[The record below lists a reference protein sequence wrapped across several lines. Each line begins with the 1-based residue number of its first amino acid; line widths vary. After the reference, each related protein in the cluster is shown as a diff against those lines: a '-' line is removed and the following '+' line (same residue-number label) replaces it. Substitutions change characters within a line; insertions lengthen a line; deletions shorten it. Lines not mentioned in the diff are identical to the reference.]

1 MKIALSTESSS
12 DLPRDLAEKH
22 NIHVIAFTVVKGEET
37 VKDGEETLENL
48 YSFVQEKKMLPRTTA
63 INIEEFKEHFSS
75 LLKEYDAIIHVSMSH
90 ACSSAYDNAV
100 AAAKEFE
107 GKVFV
112 VDSLVF
118 HTGQA
123 LLALYGAS
131 LIKDGF
137 KPEEIADALK
147 ERANHVC
154 TTATL
159 ETVNYLYKG
168 GRCNALAMI
177 GANILGLRPMVELR
191 EGSIKLAK
199 KFIGPRRLWTNAYIN
214 FVLNRIEKN
223 GADKTIAFVSST
235 TDMPEATEV
244 AVRKLKEAG
253 FANVFVAKA
262 GATIGTHTGPGTFS
276 IEYFA
281 DSPHSWSI
289 FE

>member
-22 NIHVIAFTVVKGEET
+22 HIHVIAFTVVKGEET
-37 VKDGEETLENL
+37 VKDGEETLESL
-48 YSFVQEKKMLPRTTA
+48 YSFVQEKKTLPRTTA
-63 INIEEFKEHFSS
+63 INVEEFKEHFSN
-75 LLKEYDAIIHVSMSH
+75 LLKEYDAVVHVSMSH

-100 AAAKEFE
+100 NAAKEFE

-131 LIKDGF
+131 LIKDGL
-137 KPEEIADALK
+137 KPEEIAEALK
-147 ERANHVC
+147 ERTAHIS

-199 KFIGPRRLWTNAYIN
+199 KFIGPRKLWTNAYIN
-214 FVLNRIEKN
+214 FIMAKIEK
-223 GADKTIAFVSST
+223 GADKTVAFVSST

-276 IEYFA
+276 IEYIA
-281 DSPHSWSI
+281 DGPHAWSI
-289 FE
+289 F

>member
-12 DLPRDLAEKH
+12 DLPEELVEKF
-22 NIHVIAFTVVKGEET
+22 NIHVIAFTIVKGEET
-37 VKDGEETLENL
+37 IKDGSEPLENL
-48 YSFVQEKKMLPRTTA
+48 YSFVMETKTLPRTTA
-63 INIEEFKEHFSS
+63 VNIEEFKEHFSN
-75 LLKEYDAIIHVSMSH
+75 LLKEYDAVVHVSMSH
-90 ACSSAYDNAV
+90 ACSSAYENAL
-100 AAAKEFE
+100 AASKEFNS
-107 GKVFV
+107 KVFV

-123 LLALYGAS
+123 LMALYGAS
-131 LIKDGF
+131 LIKDGL
-137 KPEEIADALK
+137 KPEEIVEALK

-191 EGSIKLAK
+191 EGEIKLAK

-214 FVLNRIEKN
+214 FIMSKIEE
-223 GADKTIAFVSST
+223 GADKTIVFVSST
-235 TDMPEATEV
+235 TDMPEATET

-253 FANVFVAKA
+253 FQNVFTAKA

>member
-12 DLPRDLAEKH
+12 DLPKELVEKY
-22 NIHVIAFTVVKGEET
+22 NIHVIAFTIVKGEET
-37 VKDGEETLENL
+37 IKDGSEPLENL
-48 YSFVQEKKMLPRTTA
+48 YSFVTETKTLPRTTA
-63 INIEEFKEHFSS
+63 VNIEEYKEHFSN
-75 LLKEYDAIIHVSMSH
+75 LLKEYDAVVHVSMSH
-90 ACSSAYDNAV
+90 ACSSAYENAL
-100 AAAKEFE
+100 AASKEFNS
-107 GKVFV
+107 KVFV

-123 LLALYGAS
+123 LMALYGAS
-131 LIKDGF
+131 LIKDGL
-137 KPEEIADALK
+137 KPEEIVEALK

-191 EGSIKLAK
+191 QGEIKLAK

-214 FVLNRIEKN
+214 FIMSKIEK

-235 TDMPEATEV
+235 TDMPEATET

-253 FANVFVAKA
+253 FQNVFTAKA

>member
-1 MKIALSTESSS
+1 M
-12 DLPRDLAEKH
+12 
-22 NIHVIAFTVVKGEET
+22 
-37 VKDGEETLENL
+37 
-48 YSFVQEKKMLPRTTA
+48 
-63 INIEEFKEHFSS
+63 
-75 LLKEYDAIIHVSMSH
+75 
-90 ACSSAYDNAV
+90 
-100 AAAKEFE
+100 
-107 GKVFV
+107 
-112 VDSLVF
+112 
-118 HTGQA
+118 
-123 LLALYGAS
+123 ALYGAS
-131 LIKDGF
+131 LIKDGL
-137 KPEEIADALK
+137 KPEEIVEALK

-191 EGSIKLAK
+191 EGEIKLAK
-199 KFIGPRRLWTNAYIN
+199 KFIGPRKLWTNAYIN
-214 FVLNRIEKN
+214 FIMSKIEK
-223 GADKTIAFVSST
+223 GADKTIVFVSST
-235 TDMPEATEV
+235 TDMPEATET

-253 FANVFVAKA
+253 FQNVFTAKA

>member
-22 NIHVIAFTVVKGEET
+22 SIHVIAFTVVKGEET
-37 VKDGEETLENL
+37 VKDGEETLESL
-48 YSFVQEKKMLPRTTA
+48 YSFVQEKKTLPRTTA
-63 INIEEFKEHFSS
+63 INVEEFKEHFSN
-75 LLKEYDAIIHVSMSH
+75 LLKEYDAVVHVSMSH

-100 AAAKEFE
+100 NAAKEFE

-131 LIKDGF
+131 LIKDGL
-137 KPEEIADALK
+137 KPEEIVEALK
-147 ERANHVC
+147 ERANHIS

-214 FVLNRIEKN
+214 FIMAKIEK
-223 GADKTIAFVSST
+223 GADKTVAFVSST
-235 TDMPEATEV
+235 TDMPEATET

-276 IEYFA
+276 IEYIA
-281 DSPHSWSI
+281 DGPHAWSI
-289 FE
+289 F

>member
-12 DLPRDLAEKH
+12 DLPKNLRDEYDV
-22 NIHVIAFTVVKGEET
+22 HVIPFTVVKGET
-37 VKDGEETLENL
+37 MVKDGEEPLENL
-48 YSFVQEKKMLPRTTA
+48 YAFVQEKKILPRTTA
-63 INIEEFKEHFSS
+63 VNIEEFKEHFSN

-100 AAAKEFE
+100 AASKEFE

-118 HTGQA
+118 HTGQS
-123 LLALYGAS
+123 LLVLYAAS
-131 LIKDGF
+131 LINEGLS
-137 KPEEIADALK
+137 PEEMVESLT
-147 ERANHVC
+147 ERANYIS

-168 GRCNALAMI
+168 GRCNAIAMI

-191 EGSIKLAK
+191 NGEIKLAK
-199 KFIGPRRLWTNAYIN
+199 KFIGTRKMWTNAYIN
-214 FVLNRIEKN
+214 FVLSKIEKN
-223 GADKTIAFVSST
+223 GADKTVAFVSST
-235 TDMPEATEV
+235 TDMPEATEI
-244 AVRKLKEAG
+244 AVNKLKAAG
-253 FANVFVAKA
+253 FENVFIAKA

-281 DSPHSWSI
+281 DGPHSWSI
-289 FE
+289 L

>member
-12 DLPRDLAEKH
+12 DLPKNLRDEYDV
-22 NIHVIAFTVVKGEET
+22 HVIPFTVVKGET
-37 VKDGEETLENL
+37 MVKDGEEPLENL
-48 YSFVQEKKMLPRTTA
+48 YAFVQEKKILPRTTA
-63 INIEEFKEHFSS
+63 VNIEEFKEHFSN

-90 ACSSAYDNAV
+90 ACSSAYENAV
-100 AAAKEFE
+100 AASKEFE

-123 LLALYGAS
+123 LLVLYAAS
-131 LIKDGF
+131 LINEGLS
-137 KPEEIADALK
+137 PEEIVESLK
-147 ERANHVC
+147 ERANHIS

-223 GADKTIAFVSST
+223 GADKTVAFVSST
-235 TDMPEATEV
+235 TDMPEATEI
-244 AVRKLKEAG
+244 AVNKLKAAG
-253 FANVFVAKA
+253 FENVFIAKA

-281 DSPHSWSI
+281 DGPHSWSI
-289 FE
+289 L

>member
-12 DLPRDLAEKH
+12 DLPKELVEKY
-22 NIHVIAFTVVKGEET
+22 NIHVIAFTIVKGEET
-37 VKDGEETLENL
+37 IKDGSEPLENL
-48 YSFVQEKKMLPRTTA
+48 YSFVTETKTLPRTTA
-63 INIEEFKEHFSS
+63 VNIEEFKEHFSN
-75 LLKEYDAIIHVSMSH
+75 LLKEYDAVVHVSMSH
-90 ACSSAYDNAV
+90 ACSSAYENAL
-100 AAAKEFE
+100 AASKEFE

-123 LLALYGAS
+123 LMALYGAS
-131 LIKDGF
+131 LIKDGL
-137 KPEEIADALK
+137 KPEEIVEALK

-191 EGSIKLAK
+191 EGEIKLAK

-214 FVLNRIEKN
+214 FIMSKIEK
-223 GADKTIAFVSST
+223 GVDKTIVFVSST
-235 TDMPEATEV
+235 TDMPEATET

-253 FANVFVAKA
+253 FQNVFTAKA

>member
-12 DLPRDLAEKH
+12 DLPKELVEKF
-22 NIHVIAFTVVKGEET
+22 NIHVIAFTIVKGEET
-37 VKDGEETLENL
+37 IKDGSEPLENL
-48 YSFVQEKKMLPRTTA
+48 YSFVTETKTLPRTTA
-63 INIEEFKEHFSS
+63 VNIEEFKEHFSN
-75 LLKEYDAIIHVSMSH
+75 LLKEYDAVVHISMSH
-90 ACSSAYDNAV
+90 ACSSAYENAL
-100 AAAKEFE
+100 AASKEFE

-123 LLALYGAS
+123 LMALYGAS
-131 LIKDGF
+131 LIKDGL
-137 KPEEIADALK
+137 KPEEIVEALK

-191 EGSIKLAK
+191 EGEIKLAK

-214 FVLNRIEKN
+214 FIMSKIEK
-223 GADKTIAFVSST
+223 GADKTIVFVSST
-235 TDMPEATEV
+235 TDMPEATET

-253 FANVFVAKA
+253 FQNVFTAKA

>member
-12 DLPRDLAEKH
+12 DLPRELAERF
-22 NIHVIAFTVVKGEET
+22 NIHVVAFTVVKGEET
-37 VKDGEETLENL
+37 VKDGEETLESL
-48 YSFVQEKKMLPRTTA
+48 YSFVQEKKTLPRTTA
-63 INIEEFKEHFSS
+63 INIEEYKEHFSN
-75 LLKEYDAIIHVSMSH
+75 LLKEYDAVVHVSMSH

-100 AAAKEFE
+100 VAAKEYE

-123 LLALYGAS
+123 LMALYGAS
-131 LIKDGF
+131 LIKDGR

-147 ERANHVC
+147 ERASAVS

-214 FVLNRIEKN
+214 FIMAKIEK

-235 TDMPEATEV
+235 TDMPDAIET

-253 FANVFVAKA
+253 FKNVFTAKA

>member
-1 MKIALSTESSS
+1 
-12 DLPRDLAEKH
+12 
-22 NIHVIAFTVVKGEET
+22 
-37 VKDGEETLENL
+37 
-48 YSFVQEKKMLPRTTA
+48 
-63 INIEEFKEHFSS
+63 
-75 LLKEYDAIIHVSMSH
+75 MSH
-90 ACSSAYDNAV
+90 ACSSAYENAL
-100 AAAKEFE
+100 AASKEFNS
-107 GKVFV
+107 KVFV

-123 LLALYGAS
+123 LMALYGAS
-131 LIKDGF
+131 LIKDGL
-137 KPEEIADALK
+137 KPEEIVETLK
-147 ERANHVC
+147 ERANHVS

-191 EGSIKLAK
+191 QGEIKLAK

-214 FVLNRIEKN
+214 FIMSKIEK
-223 GADKTIAFVSST
+223 GADKTIVFVSST
-235 TDMPEATEV
+235 TDMPEATET

-253 FANVFVAKA
+253 FQNVFTAKA

>member
-37 VKDGEETLENL
+37 VKDGEETLESL
-48 YSFVQEKKMLPRTTA
+48 YSFVQEKKTLPRTTA
-63 INIEEFKEHFSS
+63 INVEEFKEHFSN
-75 LLKEYDAIIHVSMSH
+75 LLKEYDAVVHVSMSH

-100 AAAKEFE
+100 NAAKEFG

-131 LIKDGF
+131 LIKDGL
-137 KPEEIADALK
+137 KPEEIAEALK
-147 ERANHVC
+147 ERANHIS

-214 FVLNRIEKN
+214 FIMAKIEK
-223 GADKTIAFVSST
+223 GADKTVAFVSST
-235 TDMPEATEV
+235 TDMPEATET

-276 IEYFA
+276 IEYIA
-281 DSPHSWSI
+281 DGPHTWSI
-289 FE
+289 F

>member
-12 DLPRDLAEKH
+12 DLPKNLRDEYDV
-22 NIHVIAFTVVKGEET
+22 HVIPFTVVKGET
-37 VKDGEETLENL
+37 MVKDGEEPLENL
-48 YSFVQEKKMLPRTTA
+48 YAFVQEKKILPRTTA
-63 INIEEFKEHFSS
+63 VNVEEFKEHFSN

-90 ACSSAYDNAV
+90 ACSSAYENAV

-123 LLALYGAS
+123 LLVLYAAS
-131 LIKDGF
+131 LINEGLS
-137 KPEEIADALK
+137 PEEIVESLK
-147 ERANHVC
+147 ERANHIS

-223 GADKTIAFVSST
+223 GADKTVAFVSST
-235 TDMPEATEV
+235 TDMPEATEI
-244 AVRKLKEAG
+244 AVNKLKAAG
-253 FANVFVAKA
+253 FENVFVAKA

-281 DSPHSWSI
+281 DGPHSWSI
-289 FE
+289 L

>member
-37 VKDGEETLENL
+37 VKDGEETLESL
-48 YSFVQEKKMLPRTTA
+48 YSFVQDKKILPRTTA
-63 INIEEFKEHFSS
+63 INVEEFKEHFSN
-75 LLKEYDAIIHVSMSH
+75 LLKEYDAVVHVSMSH

-100 AAAKEFE
+100 NAAKEFE

-131 LIKDGF
+131 LIKDGL
-137 KPEEIADALK
+137 KPEEIAEALK
-147 ERANHVC
+147 ERTAFIS

-214 FVLNRIEKN
+214 FIMAKIEK
-223 GADKTIAFVSST
+223 GADKTVAFVSST
-235 TDMPEATEV
+235 TDMPEATET

-276 IEYFA
+276 IEYIA
-281 DSPHSWSI
+281 DGPHTWSI
-289 FE
+289 F

>member
-12 DLPRDLAEKH
+12 DLPKELARKH

-37 VKDGEETLENL
+37 VKDGEETLESL
-48 YSFVQEKKMLPRTTA
+48 YSFVQEKKTLPRTTA
-63 INIEEFKEHFSS
+63 INVEEFKDHFSN
-75 LLKEYDAIIHVSMSH
+75 LLKEYDAVVHVSMSH

-100 AAAKEFE
+100 NAAKEFE

-131 LIKDGF
+131 LIKDGL
-137 KPEEIADALK
+137 KPEEIVNALK
-147 ERANHVC
+147 ERANHIS

-214 FVLNRIEKN
+214 FIMAKIEK
-223 GADKTIAFVSST
+223 GADKTVAFVSST
-235 TDMPEATEV
+235 TDMPEATET

-276 IEYFA
+276 IEYIA
-281 DSPHSWSI
+281 DGPHTWSI
-289 FE
+289 F

>member
-12 DLPRDLAEKH
+12 DLPKELVEKY
-22 NIHVIAFTVVKGEET
+22 NIHVIAFTIVKGEEMI
-37 VKDGEETLENL
+37 KDGSEPLENL
-48 YSFVQEKKMLPRTTA
+48 YSFVTETKTLPRTTA
-63 INIEEFKEHFSS
+63 VNIEEYKEHFSN
-75 LLKEYDAIIHVSMSH
+75 LLKEYDAVVHVSMSH
-90 ACSSAYDNAV
+90 ACSSAYENAL
-100 AAAKEFE
+100 AASKEFE

-131 LIKDGF
+131 LIKDGLS
-137 KPEEIADALK
+137 PEEIASALK
-147 ERANHVC
+147 ERANHIS

-191 EGSIKLAK
+191 EGEIKLAK

-214 FVLNRIEKN
+214 FIMSKIEK
-223 GADKTIAFVSST
+223 GADKTIVFVSST
-235 TDMPEATEV
+235 TDMPEATET

-253 FANVFVAKA
+253 FQNVFTAKA

-289 FE
+289 FD

>member
-37 VKDGEETLENL
+37 VKDGEETLESL
-48 YSFVQEKKMLPRTTA
+48 YSFVQEKKILPRTTA
-63 INIEEFKEHFSS
+63 INVEEFKEHFSN
-75 LLKEYDAIIHVSMSH
+75 LLKEYDAVVHVSMSH

-100 AAAKEFE
+100 NAAKEFE

-131 LIKDGF
+131 LIKDGL
-137 KPEEIADALK
+137 KPEEIAEALK
-147 ERANHVC
+147 ERTAFIS

-214 FVLNRIEKN
+214 FIMAKIEK
-223 GADKTIAFVSST
+223 GADKTVAFVSST
-235 TDMPEATEV
+235 TDMSEATET

-276 IEYFA
+276 IEYIA
-281 DSPHSWSI
+281 DGPHAWSI
-289 FE
+289 F

>member
-12 DLPRDLAEKH
+12 DLPKELVEKF
-22 NIHVIAFTVVKGEET
+22 NIHVIAFTIVKGEET
-37 VKDGEETLENL
+37 IKDGSEPLENL
-48 YSFVQEKKMLPRTTA
+48 YSFVTETKTLPRTTA
-63 INIEEFKEHFSS
+63 VNIEEFKEHFSN
-75 LLKEYDAIIHVSMSH
+75 LLKEYDAVVHVSMSH
-90 ACSSAYDNAV
+90 ACSSAYENAL
-100 AAAKEFE
+100 AASKEFN

-123 LLALYGAS
+123 LMALYGAS
-131 LIKDGF
+131 LIKDGL
-137 KPEEIADALK
+137 KPEEIVEALK
-147 ERANHVC
+147 ERAKHVC

-191 EGSIKLAK
+191 EGEIKLAK

-214 FVLNRIEKN
+214 FIMSKIEK
-223 GADKTIAFVSST
+223 GADKTIVFVSST
-235 TDMPEATEV
+235 TDMPEATDT

-253 FANVFVAKA
+253 FQNVFTAKA

-281 DSPHSWSI
+281 DSPHSCSI

>member
-12 DLPRDLAEKH
+12 DLPKEFAEKY
-22 NIHVIAFTVVKGEET
+22 NIHVVAFTVVKGEET
-37 VKDGEETLENL
+37 VKDGEETLESL
-48 YSFVQEKKMLPRTTA
+48 YSFVQEKKILPRTTA
-63 INIEEFKEHFSS
+63 INTEEYKEHFSK

-90 ACSSAYDNAV
+90 ACSSAYENALR
-100 AAAKEFE
+100 AAEEYE

-112 VDSLVF
+112 IDSLVF

-131 LIKDGF
+131 LIKEGLS
-137 KPEEIADALK
+137 PEEIASSLK
-147 ERANHVC
+147 ERAPSIS

-214 FVLNRIEKN
+214 FILSKIEK
-223 GADKTIAFVSST
+223 GADKKLVFVSST
-235 TDMPEATEV
+235 TDMHEATEI
-244 AVRKLKEAG
+244 AVKKLKDAG
-253 FANVFVAKA
+253 FENVLLAKA

-281 DSPHSWSI
+281 DGPHNWSI
-289 FE
+289 L

>member
-37 VKDGEETLENL
+37 VKDGEETLESL
-48 YSFVQEKKMLPRTTA
+48 YSFVQEKKMLPKTTA
-63 INIEEFKEHFSS
+63 INVEEFKEHFSN
-75 LLKEYDAIIHVSMSH
+75 LLKEYDAVVHVSMSH

-100 AAAKEFE
+100 NAAKEFE

-131 LIKDGF
+131 LIKDGL
-137 KPEEIADALK
+137 KPEEIAEALK
-147 ERANHVC
+147 ERTAFIS

-214 FVLNRIEKN
+214 FIMAKIEK
-223 GADKTIAFVSST
+223 GADKTVAFVSST

-276 IEYFA
+276 IEYIA
-281 DSPHSWSI
+281 DGPHAWSI
-289 FE
+289 F

>member
-1 MKIALSTESSS
+1 MKIALSTESSG
-12 DLPRDLAEKH
+12 DLPKELVEKYS
-22 NIHVIAFTVVKGEET
+22 IHVIAFTIVKGEET
-37 VKDGEETLENL
+37 IKDGSEPLENL
-48 YSFVQEKKMLPRTTA
+48 YSFVTETKTLPRTTA
-63 INIEEFKEHFSS
+63 VNIEEYKEHFSN
-75 LLKEYDAIIHVSMSH
+75 LLKDYDAVVHVSMSH
-90 ACSSAYDNAV
+90 ACSSAYENAL
-100 AAAKEFE
+100 AASKEFNS
-107 GKVFV
+107 KVFV

-123 LLALYGAS
+123 LMALYGAS
-131 LIKDGF
+131 LIKDGL
-137 KPEEIADALK
+137 KPEEIVEALK

-191 EGSIKLAK
+191 EGEIKLAK

-214 FVLNRIEKN
+214 FIMSKIEK
-223 GADKTIAFVSST
+223 GADKTIVFVSST
-235 TDMPEATEV
+235 TDMPEATET

-253 FANVFVAKA
+253 FQNVFTAKA

>member
-12 DLPRDLAEKH
+12 DLPRELAEKH

-37 VKDGEETLENL
+37 VKDGEETLESL
-48 YSFVQEKKMLPRTTA
+48 YSFVQEKKTLPRTTA
-63 INIEEFKEHFSS
+63 INVEEFKEHFSN
-75 LLKEYDAIIHVSMSH
+75 LLKEYDAVVHVSMSH
-90 ACSSAYDNAV
+90 VCSSAYDNAV
-100 AAAKEFE
+100 NAAKEFE

-137 KPEEIADALK
+137 KPEEIAEALK
-147 ERANHVC
+147 ERANHIS

-214 FVLNRIEKN
+214 FIMAKIEK
-223 GADKTIAFVSST
+223 GADKTVAFVSST
-235 TDMPEATEV
+235 TDMPEATEN

-276 IEYFA
+276 IEYIA
-281 DSPHSWSI
+281 DGPHTWSI
-289 FE
+289 F

>member
-12 DLPRDLAEKH
+12 DIPAELAKKY

-37 VKDGEETLENL
+37 VKDGEETLESL

-63 INIEEFKEHFSS
+63 INIEEYKEHFSN
-75 LLKEYDAIIHVSMSH
+75 LLKDYDAIVHVSMSH

-131 LIKDGF
+131 LIKDGL

-147 ERANHVC
+147 ERANFVS

-168 GRCNALAMI
+168 GRCNAIAMI

-214 FVLNRIEKN
+214 FIMNKIAK
-223 GADKTIAFVSST
+223 GADKTVAFVSST

-244 AVRKLKEAG
+244 AIRKLKEAG
-253 FANVFVAKA
+253 FENVFTAKA

-276 IEYFA
+276 IEYIA
-281 DSPHSWSI
+281 DGPHTWSI
-289 FE
+289 F

>member
-37 VKDGEETLENL
+37 VKDGEETLESL
-48 YSFVQEKKMLPRTTA
+48 YSFVQEKKMLPKTTA
-63 INIEEFKEHFSS
+63 INIEEFKEHFSN
-75 LLKEYDAIIHVSMSH
+75 LLKEYDAVVHVSMSH

-100 AAAKEFE
+100 NAAKEFE

-131 LIKDGF
+131 LIKDGL
-137 KPEEIADALK
+137 KPEEIVDALK
-147 ERANHVC
+147 ERTAFIS

-214 FVLNRIEKN
+214 FIMAKIEK
-223 GADKTIAFVSST
+223 GADKTVAFVSST

-276 IEYFA
+276 IEYIA
-281 DSPHSWSI
+281 DGPHTWSI
-289 FE
+289 F

>member
-1 MKIALSTESSS
+1 
-12 DLPRDLAEKH
+12 
-22 NIHVIAFTVVKGEET
+22 
-37 VKDGEETLENL
+37 
-48 YSFVQEKKMLPRTTA
+48 
-63 INIEEFKEHFSS
+63 
-75 LLKEYDAIIHVSMSH
+75 MSH
-90 ACSSAYDNAV
+90 ACSSAYENAL
-100 AAAKEFE
+100 AASKEFNS
-107 GKVFV
+107 KVFV

-123 LLALYGAS
+123 LMALYGAS
-131 LIKDGF
+131 LIKDGL
-137 KPEEIADALK
+137 KPEEIVEALK

-191 EGSIKLAK
+191 QGEIKLAK

-214 FVLNRIEKN
+214 FIMSKIEK
-223 GADKTIAFVSST
+223 GADKTIVFVSST
-235 TDMPEATEV
+235 TDMPEATET

-253 FANVFVAKA
+253 FQNVFTAKA

>member
-22 NIHVIAFTVVKGEET
+22 SIHVIAFTVVKGEET
-37 VKDGEETLENL
+37 VKDGEETLESL
-48 YSFVQEKKMLPRTTA
+48 YSFVQEKKTLPRTTA
-63 INIEEFKEHFSS
+63 INVEEFKEHFSN
-75 LLKEYDAIIHVSMSH
+75 LLKEYDAVVHVSMSH

-100 AAAKEFE
+100 NAAKEFE

-131 LIKDGF
+131 LIKDGL
-137 KPEEIADALK
+137 KPEEIVEALK
-147 ERANHVC
+147 ERANHIS

-214 FVLNRIEKN
+214 FIMAKIEK
-223 GADKTIAFVSST
+223 GADKTVAFVSST
-235 TDMPEATEV
+235 TDMPEATET

-276 IEYFA
+276 IEYIA
-281 DSPHSWSI
+281 DGPHTWSI
-289 FE
+289 F

>member
-37 VKDGEETLENL
+37 VKDGEETLESL
-48 YSFVQEKKMLPRTTA
+48 YSFVQEKKTLPRTTA
-63 INIEEFKEHFSS
+63 INVEEFKDHFSN
-75 LLKEYDAIIHVSMSH
+75 LLKEYDAVVHVSMSH

-100 AAAKEFE
+100 NAAKEFE

-131 LIKDGF
+131 LIKDGL
-137 KPEEIADALK
+137 KPEEIVEALK
-147 ERANHVC
+147 ERANHIS

-214 FVLNRIEKN
+214 FIMAKIEK
-223 GADKTIAFVSST
+223 GADKTVAFVSST
-235 TDMPEATEV
+235 TDMPEATET

-276 IEYFA
+276 IEYLA
-281 DSPHSWSI
+281 DGPHTWSI
-289 FE
+289 F

>member
-22 NIHVIAFTVVKGEET
+22 SIHVIAFTVVKGEET
-37 VKDGEETLENL
+37 VKDGEETLESL
-48 YSFVQEKKMLPRTTA
+48 YSFVQEKKILPRTTA
-63 INIEEFKEHFSS
+63 INVEEFKEHFSN
-75 LLKEYDAIIHVSMSH
+75 LLKEYDAVVHVSMSH
-90 ACSSAYDNAV
+90 ACSSAYENAV
-100 AAAKEFE
+100 NAAKEFE

-131 LIKDGF
+131 LIKDGL
-137 KPEEIADALK
+137 KPEEIAEALK
-147 ERANHVC
+147 ERANHIS

-214 FVLNRIEKN
+214 FIMAKIEK
-223 GADKTIAFVSST
+223 GADKTVAFVSST
-235 TDMPEATEV
+235 TDMPEATET

-276 IEYFA
+276 IEYIA
-281 DSPHSWSI
+281 DGPHAWSI
-289 FE
+289 F

>member
-12 DLPRDLAEKH
+12 DLPKNLRDEYDV
-22 NIHVIAFTVVKGEET
+22 HVIPFTVVKGET
-37 VKDGEETLENL
+37 MVKDGEEPLENL
-48 YSFVQEKKMLPRTTA
+48 YAFVQEKKILPRTTA
-63 INIEEFKEHFSS
+63 VNVEEFKEHFSN

-90 ACSSAYDNAV
+90 ACSSAYENAV

-123 LLALYGAS
+123 LLVLYAAS
-131 LIKDGF
+131 LINEGLS
-137 KPEEIADALK
+137 PEEIVESLK
-147 ERANHVC
+147 ERANHIS

-214 FVLNRIEKN
+214 FVLSKIEKN
-223 GADKTIAFVSST
+223 GADKTVAFVSST
-235 TDMPEATEV
+235 TDMPEATEI
-244 AVRKLKEAG
+244 AVNKLKAAG
-253 FANVFVAKA
+253 FENVFVAKA

-281 DSPHSWSI
+281 DGPHSWSI
-289 FE
+289 L

>member
-37 VKDGEETLENL
+37 VKDGEETLESL
-48 YSFVQEKKMLPRTTA
+48 YSFVQEKKMLPKTTA
-63 INIEEFKEHFSS
+63 INVEEYKEHFSN
-75 LLKEYDAIIHVSMSH
+75 LLKEYDAVVHVSMSH

-100 AAAKEFE
+100 NAAKEFE

-123 LLALYGAS
+123 LLALYGSS
-131 LIKDGF
+131 LIKDGL
-137 KPEEIADALK
+137 KPEEIAEALK
-147 ERANHVC
+147 ERANHIS

-159 ETVNYLYKG
+159 ETVKYLYKG

-214 FVLNRIEKN
+214 FIMAKIEK

-235 TDMPEATEV
+235 TDMPEATET

-276 IEYFA
+276 IEYIA
-281 DSPHSWSI
+281 DGPHAWSI
-289 FE
+289 F

>member
-22 NIHVIAFTVVKGEET
+22 SIHVIAFTVVKGEET
-37 VKDGEETLENL
+37 VKDGEETLESL
-48 YSFVQEKKMLPRTTA
+48 YSFVQEKKTLPRTTA
-63 INIEEFKEHFSS
+63 INVEEFKEHFSN
-75 LLKEYDAIIHVSMSH
+75 LLKEYDAVVHVSMSH

-100 AAAKEFE
+100 NAAKEFE

-131 LIKDGF
+131 LIKDGL
-137 KPEEIADALK
+137 KPEEIAEALK
-147 ERANHVC
+147 ERANHIS

-159 ETVNYLYKG
+159 ETVNYLYTG

-214 FVLNRIEKN
+214 FIMSKIEK
-223 GADKTIAFVSST
+223 GADKTVAFVSST
-235 TDMPEATEV
+235 TDMPEATET

-276 IEYFA
+276 IEYIA
-281 DSPHSWSI
+281 DGPHTWSI
-289 FE
+289 F